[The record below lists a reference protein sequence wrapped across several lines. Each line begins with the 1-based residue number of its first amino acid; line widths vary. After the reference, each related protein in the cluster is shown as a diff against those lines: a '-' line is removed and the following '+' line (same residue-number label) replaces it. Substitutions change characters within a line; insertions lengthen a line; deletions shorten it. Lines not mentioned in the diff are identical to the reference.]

1 MASVSGSS
9 TNTNTRPSSAD
20 LTKQLKRH
28 EVAIAEL
35 NNIPS
40 SRAVYQRNA
49 NLFFRTTVQ
58 TATTMEQII
67 CYKSYGLG
75 IGSERFRQ

>member
-58 TATTMEQII
+58 TATTMEQ
-67 CYKSYGLG
+67 KQLESTKAKLKNLN
-75 IGSERFRQ
+75 SSS